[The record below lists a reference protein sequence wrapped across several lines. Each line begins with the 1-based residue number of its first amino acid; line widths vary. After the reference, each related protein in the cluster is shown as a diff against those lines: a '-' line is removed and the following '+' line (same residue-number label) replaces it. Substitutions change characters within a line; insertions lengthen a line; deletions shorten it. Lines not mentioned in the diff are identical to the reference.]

1 MSNHSKNC
9 ETIQNLKYKQNK
21 LCFLIMNHSL
31 KLLVHYT
38 KSSLMKQQRN
48 KRRCRVSAFTN
59 ELTTSGNRK
68 LEMVSIFAFHYWII
82 GYY

>member
-31 KLLVHYT
+31 KLLLYT

-48 KRRCRVSAFTN
+48 KRRFSAFTN
-59 ELTTSGNRK
+59 ESTTSGNRK